1 VDLAQGK
8 IEASKVIF
16 QKLFSEDFWFIVP
29 EYQRSYVWQTD
40 NISELVEDL
49 YFAFS
54 NKPDSDYFLGSLVLK
69 KIGSSS
75 YPEYEVLDGQ
85 QRLTTFFIMMAVL
98 RDLIQDE
105 QAKNVIHKKIYQ
117 EESPLEKIPA
127 RMRITYKIRDKVED
141 FVNNFLIKKNG
152 TSRIEEI
159 KSYIDI
165 DNVSLTN
172 MANAILVLRELLKE
186 KQREIDLQDFVR
198 FIFNNAL
205 FIYVSTDNTEDAF
218 RMFTILND
226 RGIPL
231 TNADIL
237 KSQNIGALTT
247 EKEISKYAKIWEEI
261 EGKHGDN
268 FDRFLQFIRTI
279 LVKEKAR
286 ASLLEE
292 FNEKIYNVKPPN
304 KPKLKMGKDTFEL
317 IDRYNT
323 IYEDIIELQEPSL
336 SNEYKNLITV
346 MKIGLRSDDWIP
358 PLLYYCYK
366 FGLNKIDKF
375 LKKLEYKFTGD
386 WVCGVTPTI
395 RLDAMN
401 TILKAIENTNAENV
415 DELLNNDKLFEI
427 DEEEFKRNI
436 GGNVYNKQYTRYLLL
451 KIEYLM
457 SDNTVHLSG
466 YNYITVEH
474 ILPQNPSDES
484 QWKKDFTD
492 EQREYWTNK
501 LANLV
506 LISQKKNSA
515 LNNLD
520 FEEKKK
526 VYLKKRIDAFHANK
540 VFLEQNLKW
549 TPEVLEKRQ
558 KELIE
563 LLATSKINI

>member
-1 VDLAQGK
+1 MAQGK
-8 IEASKVIF
+8 IEANKVIF
-16 QKLFSEDFWFIVP
+16 QKIFSEDFWFVIP
-29 EYQRSYVWQTD
+29 EYQRSYVWQSD
-40 NISELVEDL
+40 NIFELVEDL
-49 YFAFS
+49 YFAFK
-54 NKPDSDYFLGSLVLK
+54 NKPESEYFLGSLVLK
-69 KIGSSS
+69 RVRNSS

-85 QRLTTFFIMMAVL
+85 QRLTTFFIMMAIL
-98 RDLIQDE
+98 RDIISDE
-105 QAKNVIHKKIYQ
+105 RAKNTIHKKIYQ
-117 EESPLEKIPA
+117 EEDRLENIPA
-127 RMRITYKIRDKVED
+127 RMRITYKIRDNVEN
-141 FVNNFLIKKNG
+141 FINNFLIEKNG
-152 TSRIEEI
+152 TTRLEEI
-159 KSYIDI
+159 KSYLDS

-172 MANAILVLRELLKE
+172 MANAILVLRELLIE
-186 KQREIDLQDFVR
+186 KQQEVDLLDFIR

-247 EKEISKYAKIWEEI
+247 EKEVSKYAKIWEEI
-261 EGKHGDN
+261 EGKHGEN

-279 LVKEKAR
+279 LVQEKAR
-286 ASLLEE
+286 ANLLEE
-292 FNEKIYNVKPPN
+292 FNEKIYNVKLPN

-317 IDRYNT
+317 IDKYNT
-323 IYEDIIELQEPSL
+323 IYENIIELQEPSL

-346 MKIGLRSDDWIP
+346 MRIGLRSEDWIP
-358 PLLYYCYK
+358 PLMYYCCK
-366 FGLNKIDKF
+366 FGIDKIDKF

-386 WVCGVTPTI
+386 WVCGVTPTL

-401 TILKAIENTNAENV
+401 NILNAIENTDARNL
-415 DELLNNDKLFEI
+415 DDLLDNESLFNI
-427 DEEEFKRNI
+427 DTEEFRKNI
-436 GGNVYNKQYTRYLLL
+436 EGNIYKKQYARYLLL
-451 KIEYLM
+451 KLEYLM

-474 ILPQNPSDES
+474 ILPQNPSDNS
-484 QWKKDFTD
+484 QWRKDFTD
-492 EQREYWTNK
+492 EQREYWINK

-515 LNNLD
+515 LSNLD

-526 VYLKKRIDAFHANK
+526 VYLKNRIDAFHANK
-540 VFLEQNLKW
+540 VFIEQNLKW

-558 KELIE
+558 KELVR
-563 LLATSKINI
+563 LLIKRH

>member
-1 VDLAQGK
+1 MLAQGK
-8 IEASKVIF
+8 IEANKVIF
-16 QKLFSEDFWFIVP
+16 QKIFSEDFWFVIP
-29 EYQRSYVWQTD
+29 EYQRSYVWQSD
-40 NISELVEDL
+40 NIFELVEDL
-49 YFAFS
+49 YFAFK
-54 NKPDSDYFLGSLVLK
+54 NKPESEYFLGSLVLK
-69 KIGSSS
+69 RVRNSS

-85 QRLTTFFIMMAVL
+85 QRLTTFFIMMAIL
-98 RDLIQDE
+98 RDIISDE
-105 QAKNVIHKKIYQ
+105 RAKNTIHKKIYQ
-117 EESPLEKIPA
+117 EEDRLENIPA
-127 RMRITYKIRDKVED
+127 RMRITYKIRDNVEN
-141 FVNNFLIKKNG
+141 FINNFLIEKNG
-152 TSRIEEI
+152 TTRLEEI
-159 KSYIDI
+159 KSYLDS

-172 MANAILVLRELLKE
+172 MANAILVLRELLIE
-186 KQREIDLQDFVR
+186 KQQEVDLLDFIR

-247 EKEISKYAKIWEEI
+247 EKEVSKYAKIWEEI
-261 EGKHGDN
+261 EGKHGEN

-279 LVKEKAR
+279 LVQEKAR
-286 ASLLEE
+286 ANLLEE
-292 FNEKIYNVKPPN
+292 FNEKIYNVKLPN

-317 IDRYNT
+317 IDKYNT
-323 IYEDIIELQEPSL
+323 IYENIIELQEPSL

-346 MKIGLRSDDWIP
+346 MRIGLRSEDWIP
-358 PLLYYCYK
+358 PLMYYCCK
-366 FGLNKIDKF
+366 FGIDKIDKF

-386 WVCGVTPTI
+386 WVCGVTPTL

-401 TILKAIENTNAENV
+401 NILNAIENTDARNL
-415 DELLNNDKLFEI
+415 DDLLDNESLFNI
-427 DEEEFKRNI
+427 DTEEFRKNI
-436 GGNVYNKQYTRYLLL
+436 EGNIYKKQYARYLLL
-451 KIEYLM
+451 KLEYLM

-474 ILPQNPSDES
+474 ILPQNPSDNS
-484 QWKKDFTD
+484 QWRKDFTD
-492 EQREYWTNK
+492 EQREYWINK

-515 LNNLD
+515 LSNLD

-526 VYLKKRIDAFHANK
+526 VYLKNRIDAFHANK
-540 VFLEQNLKW
+540 VFIEQNLKW

-558 KELIE
+558 KELVR
-563 LLATSKINI
+563 LLIKRH